1 MIGLLGGTFD
11 PVHYGHLRPAH
22 EVCRRLAL
30 AELRLVPAAQPP
42 HRRPPLATPEQ
53 RLRMV
58 ELAVAEFP
66 GLVADDREVRR
77 GGVSYTVPTLE
88 ALRAELG
95 PRVPLCFVLGADAF
109 AGLPSWHRW
118 EALFELAH
126 LVVMERPGAPLVREA
141 LPVWAA
147 SRLCAS
153 PDALAGRRS
162 GSIALLP
169 VTQYD
174 ISATRLREII
184 ARGGTPSFDEIPR
197 AVWEYIQRHN
207 LYRSTAA

>member
-22 EVCRRLAL
+22 EVLRRLEL
-30 AELRLVPAAQPP
+30 AELRLVPAARPP
-42 HRRPPLATPEQ
+42 HRRPPFASPEQ

-58 ELAVAEFP
+58 ELAVPEFP
-66 GLVADDREVRR
+66 GLAADDREVRR

-95 PRVPLCFVLGADAF
+95 SHVPVCFVLGADAF

-126 LVVMERPGAPLVREA
+126 LVVMERPGAPLAREA
-141 LPVWAA
+141 LPSWAA
-147 SRLCAS
+147 SRLCD
-153 PDALAGRRS
+153 PPEALARRPA
-162 GSIALLP
+162 GSIVLLP

>member
-22 EVCRRLAL
+22 EVLRRLEL

-42 HRRPPLATPEQ
+42 HRRPPLASPEQ

-58 ELAVAEFP
+58 ELAVPEFP
-66 GLVADDREVRR
+66 GLTADDREVRR

-88 ALRAELG
+88 SLRAELG
-95 PRVPLCFVLGADAF
+95 PRTPLCFVLGADAF
-109 AGLPSWHRW
+109 AGLPSWYRW
-118 EALFELAH
+118 ETLFELAH

-141 LPVWAA
+141 LPAWAV
-147 SRLCAS
+147 SRLSAS
-153 PDALAGRRS
+153 PDALARRPA

-169 VTQYD
+169 VTPYD